1 MATEPSGKTTTTT
14 TTFPI
19 PTPEVTG
26 TPMETTTTTFP
37 EVTKVPEQR
46 YIEFNSYEI
55 TLPAKV
61 RLDKVIRIYS
71 GGKFGSIGGVGS
83 NYFPFVSTV
92 VVRTGR
98 EKIIYYRL
106 LNTNGQ
112 VVFTTDENGISTLFD
127 NNGNEL
133 AQS

>member
-1 MATEPSGKTTTTT
+1 MATEPRPET
-14 TTFPI
+14 
-19 PTPEVTG
+19 PTPTVTETPTPTG
-26 TPMETTTTTFP
+26 TPIETTTTTLP

-55 TLPAKV
+55 TLPSKV

-71 GGKFGSIGGVGS
+71 GGRFGSIGGVGS
-83 NYFPFVSTV
+83 NYFPFVSTI

-98 EKIIYYRL
+98 ERINYYRL

-112 VVFTTDENGISTLFD
+112 VVFTTDEEGLSSLF
-127 NNGNEL
+127 NNNSSEL
-133 AQS
+133 SQA